1 MQLGL
6 RMENTNGQGTLLG
19 KDLLDR
25 HYTNFFPSIF
35 FRQKLAKIINWGILS
50 VDVSTDQA
58 MRI

>member
-25 HYTNFFPSIF
+25 HYTNFFQVYFSV
-35 FRQKLAKIINWGILS
+35 KNWLKIINWGIHS
-50 VDVSTDQA
+50 VDVSTDQV